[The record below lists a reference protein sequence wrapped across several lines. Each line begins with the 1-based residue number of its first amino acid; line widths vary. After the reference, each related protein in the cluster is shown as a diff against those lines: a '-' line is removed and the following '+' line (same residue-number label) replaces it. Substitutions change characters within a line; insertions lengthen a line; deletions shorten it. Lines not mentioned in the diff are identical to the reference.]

1 MEELKFSSFDVAQMV
16 FDDANERFAPPFVMK
31 EDRMEIFRQ
40 YCSVVDMI
48 LKEFNGE
55 TLEISMDE
63 SSMQITV
70 RIGIDSLIVDRPE
83 RSLIMELLSGAES
96 FAIEKGDDSPLLLT
110 LVFPSLW
117 ERAD

>member
-40 YCSVVDMI
+40 YCSVVDRI

-55 TLEISMDE
+55 TLEISVDE
-63 SSMQITV
+63 ISMCV
-70 RIGIDSLIVDRPE
+70 SVKLGIDKLIVDCPE
-83 RSLIMELLSGAES
+83 RSLIMELLSRAES
-96 FAIEKGDDSPLLLT
+96 FAMEGGDDSPLLLT

-117 ERAD
+117 GEG

>member
-16 FDDANERFAPPFVMK
+16 FDDANERFAPSFVLQ
-31 EDRMEIFRQ
+31 EDRLETFRQ
-40 YCSVVDMI
+40 YCSVIDMI

-55 TLEISMDE
+55 TLEISVDE
-63 SSMQITV
+63 ISMQVTV

-83 RSLIMELLSGAES
+83 RSLIMELLSRAVS
-96 FAIEKGDDSPLLLT
+96 FAMEGGDDSPLLLT

-117 ERAD
+117 GRAD